1 MEVMNRL
8 YTKTGDDGTT
18 SLIGGKRVLK
28 CDVRV
33 EVYGT
38 IDELN
43 SWIGLISD
51 CVEKYSAQLIDIQR
65 KLFVVGGCVADESG
79 TAMTKIHQSDIESLE
94 MYIDELSKELS
105 TLSDFVIPG
114 GHIFSSYCQI
124 ARTICRK
131 AERNLVNLSQNS
143 QIDKLLT
150 IYLNRLSDYLFVL
163 ARIILKDFNKSEI
176 TLHSSL

>member
-1 MEVMNRL
+1 MNRL
-8 YTKTGDDGTT
+8 YTKAGDDGTT
-18 SLIGGKRVLK
+18 SLVGGVRVLK

-33 EVYGT
+33 EAYGT

-43 SWIGLISD
+43 SWIGLIRD
-51 CVEKYSAQLIDIQR
+51 CAEKYSTQLIDIQR
-65 KLFVVGGCVADESG
+65 KLFIIGSCIADESG
-79 TAMTKIHQSDIESLE
+79 TTIITKIRQSDIENLE
-94 MYIDELSKELS
+94 FYVDELSKELS
-105 TLSDFVIPG
+105 TLSDFLIPG
-114 GHIFSSYCQI
+114 GQLYSSYCQI